1 MVLTQHYNSI
11 LSAPAIAT
19 RRVFFNSRNRYYQFE
34 ASGSTEIPADIPHN
48 AFNVYIKY
56 NRIPKI
62 KANTFSQ
69 LRQCTTVEMLYNW
82 VSEVEPGAFN
92 GLTAVEK
99 FQFCFNSLKRLFT
112 NIFSDLVSV
121 TDLELQYN
129 GISEIQ
135 SRSFNRLRHLKNLKL
150 FSNRLTTIRAG
161 IFNGLSKLETL
172 DLQYNQLT
180 ALRADTFQGLVNV
193 TTIDLNSNS
202 ISSIQYNAFTNLKKL
217 TTIKLERNAL
227 ETLSAGTFSSL
238 EFLRSL
244 DLRGNRLTRL
254 TADVFNRQ
262 FFSTNRRLTLALGEP
277 SYDQPVDIPLKC
289 DAELCW
295 LKKEEEKRTIT
306 WLSAARYAIYKPR
319 CADGI
324 DWTDWDCSEIGN
336 VSHIISFILL
346 VYQYRE
352 IHLVLTNY
360 RLGTVNSKSFVSKVL
375 LRIKWN
381 FELTVHFKHEMLEKY
396 FMVTSN

>member
-1 MVLTQHYNSI
+1 MLTLHYDLI
-11 LSAPAIAT
+11 LSAPVTAT
-19 RRVFFNSRNRYYQFE
+19 RTVYFDSDSRYYQFE
-34 ASGSTEIPADIPHN
+34 ASGSTEIPTDIPHN
-48 AFNVYIKY
+48 AFKVYIKY

-69 LRQCTTVEMLYNW
+69 LRQCTTIEMLYNW

-99 FQFCFNSLKRLFT
+99 FQFCYNRLERLFR

-129 GISEIQ
+129 GISGIEPG
-135 SRSFNRLRHLKNLKL
+135 SFNGLRHLNNLKL

-161 IFNGLSKLETL
+161 IFNGLRKLETL
-172 DLQYNQLT
+172 HLQYNQLT
-180 ALRADTFQGLVNV
+180 TLRADTFQGLVNV
-193 TTIDLNSNS
+193 TTIYLNSNS
-202 ISSIQYNAFTNLKKL
+202 ISSIQHNAFANLKKL
-217 TTIKLERNAL
+217 ATIKLERNSL
-227 ETLSAGTFSSL
+227 ETLSARMFSSL
-238 EFLRSL
+238 ESLRSL

-262 FFSTNRRLTLALGEP
+262 FFSTSHRLTLALGEP

-295 LKKEEEKRTIT
+295 LKKEEERGTIT
-306 WLSAARYAIYKPR
+306 WLSVRYGYRNRQIVYYKPR

-324 DWTDWDCSEIGN
+324 DWTSWDCNEIGM
-336 VSHIISFILL
+336 
-346 VYQYRE
+346 R
-352 IHLVLTNY
+352 
-360 RLGTVNSKSFVSKVL
+360 
-375 LRIKWN
+375 
-381 FELTVHFKHEMLEKY
+381 KY
-396 FMVTSN
+396 IYF